1 MVSNASSVEMEKP
14 CATGMEIRKND
25 RRNGKKKRVK
35 KGREKERKGRIEE
48 GKLTHVCFFSAV
60 VFLSTSQCRRRG
72 FSSLVGK
79 ILWRRKWH
87 HTPVSLPGKSHG
99 QRSLVGYSPWG
110 CKELDMNE

>member
-1 MVSNASSVEMEKP
+1 
-14 CATGMEIRKND
+14 MEIRKND

-35 KGREKERKGRIEE
+35 KGRKKERKGRIEE

-72 FSSLVGK
+72 FSSSVGK

-87 HTPVSLPGKSHG
+87 HTPVFLPGKSLGQTAWWATVHG
-99 QRSLVGYSPWG
+99 VT
-110 CKELDMNE
+110 KESDTT

>member
-60 VFLSTSQCRRRG
+60 VFLSEAES
-72 FSSLVGK
+72 VK
-79 ILWRRKWH
+79 
-87 HTPVSLPGKSHG
+87 KSI
-99 QRSLVGYSPWG
+99 
-110 CKELDMNE
+110 